1 MHGRSS
7 LRWLD
12 DQRNRRRLAEEE
24 AVGGHICDPYYK
36 SISTE
41 DDDLESDWLWLEED
55 EAELLVGDEDGST
68 ARGGFSSE
76 ISTDT
81 RGGGGGGAPLNKR
94 SQFIRQ
100 NRPAT
105 AGGAALRPENNAA
118 AAAVLVAESSE
129 PLVPRRATKRAN
141 DAEMVHHPFGCDRRG
156 SESSS
161 LLLVS
166 S

>member
-7 LRWLD
+7 QRWLD

-36 SISTE
+36 TISTE
-41 DDDLESDWLWLEED
+41 DDDLESDGLWLEED
-55 EAELLVGDEDGST
+55 ESELLVGDEDGST
-68 ARGGFSSE
+68 ARGLCASSE
-76 ISTDT
+76 ISTP
-81 RGGGGGGAPLNKR
+81 GSGLLNNK

-100 NRPAT
+100 HRPAT

-118 AAAVLVAESSE
+118 AAAVLVAESSD
-129 PLVPRRATKRAN
+129 PLVPRRAAKRAN
-141 DAEMVHHPFGCDRRG
+141 DAEMVHHPFGCDLRG

>member
-1 MHGRSS
+1 M
-7 LRWLD
+7 
-12 DQRNRRRLAEEE
+12 
-24 AVGGHICDPYYK
+24 
-36 SISTE
+36 
-41 DDDLESDWLWLEED
+41 
-55 EAELLVGDEDGST
+55 GDEDGST
-68 ARGGFSSE
+68 ARDGLSSE
-76 ISTDT
+76 ISADT
-81 RGGGGGGAPLNKR
+81 RGGGGAPLDKR

-141 DAEMVHHPFGCDRRG
+141 DAEMVHHPFGCDLRG

>member
-1 MHGRSS
+1 M
-7 LRWLD
+7 
-12 DQRNRRRLAEEE
+12 
-24 AVGGHICDPYYK
+24 
-36 SISTE
+36 
-41 DDDLESDWLWLEED
+41 
-55 EAELLVGDEDGST
+55 GDEDGST
-68 ARGGFSSE
+68 ARDGLSSE
-76 ISTDT
+76 ISADT
-81 RGGGGGGAPLNKR
+81 RGGGGAPLDKR

-105 AGGAALRPENNAA
+105 AGGAAAALRPGNNAA

-129 PLVPRRATKRAN
+129 PLVPHRAAKRAN